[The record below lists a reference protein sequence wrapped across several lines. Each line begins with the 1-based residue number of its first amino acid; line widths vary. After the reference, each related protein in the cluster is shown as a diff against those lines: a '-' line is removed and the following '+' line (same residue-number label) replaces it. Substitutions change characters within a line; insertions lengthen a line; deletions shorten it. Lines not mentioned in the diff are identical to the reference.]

1 MRSSNLVLLP
11 VHETDIILVR
21 DSELTYC
28 DILQLSLILS
38 KSNFA
43 ILDLRHLR
51 VKALRL
57 SYTRAHCCRNMLLV
71 TWSFATNLFS
81 TDPENLLEQEA
92 LKKKKKKKT
101 RLATCSGHRGSQEQV
116 KWMAWLGAQKC
127 LKFTDYPGHQAPAC
141 LPALC
146 CEIVMP

>member
-1 MRSSNLVLLP
+1 MLLP

-71 TWSFATNLFS
+71 T
-81 TDPENLLEQEA
+81 
-92 LKKKKKKKT
+92 
-101 RLATCSGHRGSQEQV
+101 
-116 KWMAWLGAQKC
+116 
-127 LKFTDYPGHQAPAC
+127 
-141 LPALC
+141 
-146 CEIVMP
+146 